1 VKRLVFRLGFL
12 MSGGL
17 AQVPELGPL
26 IDLYHGSLFSGFIA
40 AGIARFLGHGRPLL
54 IVMRLID

>member
-1 VKRLVFRLGFL
+1 

-17 AQVPELGPL
+17 AQVPDLGPL
-26 IDLYHGSLFSGFIA
+26 IDLYHWSLFSGLIA
-40 AGIARFLGHGRPLL
+40 AGIARFLGQGRRPLL

>member
-1 VKRLVFRLGFL
+1 

>member
-1 VKRLVFRLGFL
+1 

-17 AQVPELGPL
+17 TLVPDLGPL
-26 IDLYHGSLFSGFIA
+26 IDLYHRSLFSGLIA
-40 AGIARFLGHGRPLL
+40 AGIARFLGQGRPLL

>member
-1 VKRLVFRLGFL
+1 

-17 AQVPELGPL
+17 ALVPELRPL
-26 IDLYHGSLFSGFIA
+26 INLYHWSLFSGIIA
-40 AGIARFLGHGRPLL
+40 AGIARFLGQSRPLL